1 MKFGAALVVLT
12 STCGALTPQEMALE
26 LCHVD
31 NESLELPPQAVL
43 ACYEHA
49 YMETAKAQL
58 DDYAS
63 KLSNDRHIHLWAQL
77 ANVTL
82 SAVDRM
88 FGLPFT
94 PQ

>member
-1 MKFGAALVVLT
+1 MKYWTALVVLT
-12 STCGALTPQEMALE
+12 SACVALTPQENALE

-31 NESLELPPQAVL
+31 NEAFELPPQTVL
-43 ACYEHA
+43 TCYEHA
-49 YMETAKAQL
+49 YMETVKAQL

-63 KLSNDRHIHLWAQL
+63 KLSNDRHIHLWEQL

-94 PQ
+94 Q